1 MKAKKAIAVLS
12 VAVMMTG
19 MLAGCTSGNTTDTA
33 AANTTEAGTTTE
45 MSETR
50 PEGTSDNNGTETADL
65 SEHVEITIGGIN
77 MVSSDTVEGWPTEI
91 VQQIEEKFNVTLK
104 TKPYD
109 NESLNLDLSG
119 GTTCDIVQ
127 INDDHIAGVL
137 KGKHAVDLDTYGD
150 IAKNINS
157 DKMSFRNDVIRT
169 FKSNGEGKLYFVTPR
184 VLMKDTDPSYGANLN
199 YGYVVRWDLY
209 KQIGCPEISND
220 DEYIEALKKMKEI
233 YPETE
238 EGLPVY
244 ALGVM
249 NDMQLFSYFFKGCLN
264 EGYANLEGGIYV
276 QNALTNELVP
286 DLYDAGNPEVVTPFW
301 SGVKFYNK
309 LYKEGLLDPDCFITK
324 QEDLRDKYTKGQYL
338 GGIVDWHFGV
348 YNEKQRVGDPETL
361 NQYVV
366 LPAKLGWTNE
376 QNRAG
381 WTGKYFFV
389 SSHSPNVERA
399 VMVLDYIQSEECS
412 RIIDSG
418 VEGRWEKSEKGT
430 SELTQDTIQLKMDGN
445 RLDEW
450 KKSGIGSTFS
460 DMAGFD
466 GNNVA
471 ADGGKIS
478 LWNEADVLTDSLTAA
493 QKDMCETLG
502 LSLPS
507 DLLKNKIESGEG
519 IDLSNCKSYIRSGIE
534 ITPKD
539 IVRIDSNCEEL
550 TMNALPDLIQ
560 AEDDAAFAAA
570 KEKLINQLKDAG
582 AQDSV
587 DWWQSAW
594 ETTLKGL
601 ENIE

>member
-338 GGIVDWHFGV
+338 G
-348 YNEKQRVGDPETL
+348 
-361 NQYVV
+361 
-366 LPAKLGWTNE
+366 
-376 QNRAG
+376 
-381 WTGKYFFV
+381 
-389 SSHSPNVERA
+389 
-399 VMVLDYIQSEECS
+399 C
-412 RIIDSG
+412 
-418 VEGRWEKSEKGT
+418 
-430 SELTQDTIQLKMDGN
+430 
-445 RLDEW
+445 
-450 KKSGIGSTFS
+450 
-460 DMAGFD
+460 
-466 GNNVA
+466 
-471 ADGGKIS
+471 
-478 LWNEADVLTDSLTAA
+478 
-493 QKDMCETLG
+493 
-502 LSLPS
+502 
-507 DLLKNKIESGEG
+507 LL
-519 IDLSNCKSYIRSGIE
+519 
-534 ITPKD
+534 
-539 IVRIDSNCEEL
+539 
-550 TMNALPDLIQ
+550 
-560 AEDDAAFAAA
+560 
-570 KEKLINQLKDAG
+570 
-582 AQDSV
+582 
-587 DWWQSAW
+587 
-594 ETTLKGL
+594 
-601 ENIE
+601 

>member
-249 NDMQLFSYFFKGCLN
+249 NDM
-264 EGYANLEGGIYV
+264 
-276 QNALTNELVP
+276 
-286 DLYDAGNPEVVTPFW
+286 
-301 SGVKFYNK
+301 
-309 LYKEGLLDPDCFITK
+309 
-324 QEDLRDKYTKGQYL
+324 
-338 GGIVDWHFGV
+338 
-348 YNEKQRVGDPETL
+348 
-361 NQYVV
+361 
-366 LPAKLGWTNE
+366 
-376 QNRAG
+376 
-381 WTGKYFFV
+381 
-389 SSHSPNVERA
+389 
-399 VMVLDYIQSEECS
+399 
-412 RIIDSG
+412 
-418 VEGRWEKSEKGT
+418 
-430 SELTQDTIQLKMDGN
+430 
-445 RLDEW
+445 
-450 KKSGIGSTFS
+450 
-460 DMAGFD
+460 
-466 GNNVA
+466 
-471 ADGGKIS
+471 
-478 LWNEADVLTDSLTAA
+478 
-493 QKDMCETLG
+493 
-502 LSLPS
+502 
-507 DLLKNKIESGEG
+507 
-519 IDLSNCKSYIRSGIE
+519 
-534 ITPKD
+534 
-539 IVRIDSNCEEL
+539 
-550 TMNALPDLIQ
+550 
-560 AEDDAAFAAA
+560 
-570 KEKLINQLKDAG
+570 
-582 AQDSV
+582 
-587 DWWQSAW
+587 
-594 ETTLKGL
+594 
-601 ENIE
+601 